1 MASSSPSKSLP
12 NGDSDDTDKVASIGA
27 SLFEASEAMAT
38 GSIGGGSG
46 KVKKRPMK
54 RKSSLSGSIGGYAAV
69 TESPPKGVCPAASN
83 SSGKRSD
90 HPDSASNGSGSG
102 SSKKKAGRVVSCP
115 ATEGLSAEQVLSKSV
130 CLKFAHRYPEL
141 YLKLV
146 GQLLVMSELVALLT
160 PAVAMGIQWVTALC
174 RKHSICMYVCVSY

>member
-12 NGDSDDTDKVASIGA
+12 NGDNDDTDKVTSIGA
-27 SLFEASEAMAT
+27 SLFEASEVMAT
-38 GSIGGGSG
+38 GSGGGSG

-54 RKSSLSGSIGGYAAV
+54 RKSSLSGSIGGYTAV
-69 TESPPKGVCPAASN
+69 AESPPKGACPAASN

-90 HPDSASNGSGSG
+90 HPDSASNGSGS
-102 SSKKKAGRVVSCP
+102 SKRKAGRVVSCP

-130 CLKFAHRYPEL
+130 CLKFAHRHPEL

-174 RKHSICMYVCVSY
+174 RKNSICMYVCLIN